1 MKMKRISTIL
11 LALLMLISFT
21 ACNLDNNGILYRGPN
36 RTPSDNKNR
45 NYIGQSSNTIYFVT
59 SDGLSQAKL
68 NGTSLTDDQV
78 ISSNS
83 IFQHYF
89 QGHGWFDSS
98 SNSIVWLEDNQ
109 GNQTYHLITPND
121 DGSVTIAPLTV
132 MYAEGTTVLKT
143 PKYLYRYYSDD
154 STPYIVIKEEND
166 SNAAVYTAQVDADTK
181 TLTFTEV
188 LNMDTS
194 FDTTSEDL
202 DLSYSGS
209 ANGLLWSTETTKD
222 ASGEETTTTTYVY
235 ALPGANT
242 NDQPSLVK
250 VEFYHEVTDDNNQ
263 TKEEAVTVS
272 PSSVKSVYEK
282 DGKLFVLTSSS
293 SQITVYSNYNS
304 TETGTASGTLTL
316 KEIASVSAAY
326 NSSFP
331 VYVAMD
337 NSNNELIFLDYN
349 ISDSSVMY
357 FVDLKGE
364 TETASDSLSSGIE
377 AEAFIDFAGDG
388 DDNTIYMMTKNHGF
402 YRVDLSANSVT
413 EI

>member
-1 MKMKRISTIL
+1 MKMKRIGTIL

-68 NGTSLTDDQV
+68 NGNTLTEDQV
-78 ISSNS
+78 ISSNP

-109 GNQTYHLITPND
+109 GEQNYYLITP
-121 DGSVTIAPLTV
+121 
-132 MYAEGTTVLKT
+132 EGTTALST

-154 STPYIVIKEEND
+154 YDPYLVVKEEND
-166 SNAAVYTAQVDADTK
+166 SNAAVYTATVEAEAK
-181 TLTFTEV
+181 TLTLTQV

-194 FDTTSEDL
+194 FDSPEDL
-202 DLSYSGS
+202 DFNYSGS
-209 ANGLLWSTETTKD
+209 VNGLLWSTITSKD
-222 ASGEETTTTTYVY
+222 DSGKETTTTTYMY
-235 ALPGANT
+235 ALPGSNGSST
-242 NDQPSLVK
+242 TPVTVTFSHDVTSEDETPIT
-250 VEFYHEVTDDNNQ
+250 EEVTV
-263 TKEEAVTVS
+263 A
-272 PSSVKSVYEK
+272 PSAIKSVYEK
-282 DGKLFVLTSSS
+282 DGYLFVLTSSS
-293 SQITVYSNYNS
+293 SQITIYSNYVTTGNP
-304 TETGTASGTLTL
+304 GTATEGNLTL
-316 KEIASVSAAY
+316 KELATVSASY

-331 VYVAMD
+331 IYYRD
-337 NSNNELIFLDYN
+337 GKLIFLDYN

-357 FVDLKGE
+357 FVDLTREK
-364 TETASDSLSSGIE
+364 ETASDSLSSGIE
-377 AEAFIDFAGDG
+377 AEAFIDLTGDE
-388 DDNTIYMMTKNHGF
+388 DDDIYMMTKNHGF
-402 YRVDLSANSVT
+402 FRLTDNSVS